1 MEDIGVIE
9 QLVASM
15 DDAIELLEKADAKH
29 DAVEVNRLK
38 IFIIDLHKKIALA
51 MGVKNVR

>member
-1 MEDIGVIE
+1 
-9 QLVASM
+9 LVASM